1 MFRSV
6 LAVADFRW
14 LWAGEALSQAGDQL
28 ARVALAVLVFQRTSS
43 PALTALSYALTFVPT
58 LVGGAL
64 LGWIADR
71 VARRTVMVVC
81 DLFRALLVAAMA
93 VPGMPLPVLYLLL
106 VAVTLLGGPFRAAQ
120 QALLPDLL
128 RGELYV
134 SALALRGMTIQSAQ
148 LAGFACGGVL
158 VAALTPYWALVV
170 DAFTFLASALLVRTG
185 VHHPAAVSPPTS
197 WTSPNGPAPT
207 SSASPNGP
215 QPTSPISPSAPPAEP
230 KLPPTSPLTASTFS
244 PTTAQS
250 PSSAPHPGPQP
261 PATDSPSSPPRR
273 LSASHRSAG
282 GSVLAGVRVVFGDP
296 AVRALAVLSWL
307 AGFYVVPEGL
317 AAPYA
322 AAIGTGT
329 VGVGLLMAADPAGS
343 VIGALVLAR
352 WIPERLRPRLLGLL
366 AVLAGLPLLACAA
379 QPGLL
384 VSLAALALSGA
395 LAQAYQTQDTASLA
409 RAVPSA
415 GRAQVMGI
423 VVSGLVTV
431 QGIGVLVAGLV
442 ADLIGT
448 PLTIGLAGLAGM
460 AVGAPAAL
468 SWHRATR
475 RSTPEADR

>member
-14 LWAGEALSQAGDQL
+14 LWFGEALSQAGDQL

-64 LGWIADR
+64 LGWVADR
-71 VARRTVMVVC
+71 VARRTVMVAC
-81 DLFRALLVAAMA
+81 DLCRALLVGLMA
-93 VPGMPLPVLYLLL
+93 IPGTPLPVLYVLLIG
-106 VAVTLLGGPFRAAQ
+106 VTLLGGPFRAAQ
-120 QALLPDLL
+120 QALLPDILD
-128 RGELYV
+128 GELYV
-134 SALALRGMTIQSAQ
+134 SALALRGMTIQAAQ

-158 VAALTPYWALVV
+158 VAALTPSWALFV
-170 DAFTFLASALLVRTG
+170 DAGTFLASALLVGSG
-185 VHHPAAVSPPTS
+185 VRHPAAVSPPTS
-197 WTSPNGPAPT
+197 WSPA
-207 SSASPNGP
+207 
-215 QPTSPISPSAPPAEP
+215 
-230 KLPPTSPLTASTFS
+230 
-244 PTTAQS
+244 
-250 PSSAPHPGPQP
+250 
-261 PATDSPSSPPRR
+261 
-273 LSASHRSAG
+273 SAG
-282 GSVLAGVRVVFGDP
+282 PRASARRSVLAGVRVVLGDP
-296 AVRALAVLSWL
+296 VVRALAVLSWL

-343 VIGALVLAR
+343 VVGAFVLAR
-352 WIPERLRPRLLGLL
+352 WIPARLRPRMLGLL
-366 AVLAGLPLLACAA
+366 AVLAGLPLLVCAV

-384 VSLAALALSGA
+384 VSLAALGLSGA
-395 LAQAYQTQDTASLA
+395 FAQAYQTQDTASLA

-431 QGIGVLVAGLV
+431 QGVGVLVAGVL
-442 ADLIGT
+442 ADVIGT
-448 PLTIGLAGLAGM
+448 PLTIGLAGLGGM
-460 AVGAPAAL
+460 AVGVPAAL

-475 RSTPEADR
+475 RSVPELPESSR

>member
-1 MFRSV
+1 MDWADQTGAVAGRSRYLGLMFRAV

-14 LWAGEALSQAGDQL
+14 LWFGEALSQAGDQL
-28 ARVALAVLVFQRTSS
+28 ARVALAVLVYQRTAS

-58 LVGGAL
+58 LVGGTL
-64 LGWIADR
+64 LGWVADR
-71 VARRTVMVVC
+71 VARRTVMVACDVC
-81 DLFRALLVAAMA
+81 RASLVGLMA
-93 VPGMPLPVLYLLL
+93 IPGLPLPVLYVLLIG
-106 VAVTLLGGPFRAAQ
+106 VTLLGGPFRAAQ
-120 QALLPDLL
+120 QALLPDVLP
-128 RGELYV
+128 GELYV
-134 SALALRGMTIQSAQ
+134 SGLALRGMTIQAAQ

-158 VAALTPYWALVV
+158 VAALTPYWALFV
-170 DAFTFLASALLVRTG
+170 DAITFLASALLVGSG
-185 VHHPAAVSPPTS
+185 VRHPAAVSAPTS
-197 WTSPNGPAPT
+197 WSSTTTPQ
-207 SSASPNGP
+207 SSAAGSP
-215 QPTSPISPSAPPAEP
+215 T
-230 KLPPTSPLTASTFS
+230 PPTVS
-244 PTTAQS
+244 
-250 PSSAPHPGPQP
+250 
-261 PATDSPSSPPRR
+261 R
-273 LSASHRSAG
+273 RSAG
-282 GSVLAGVRVVFGDP
+282 GSVLAGLRVVLGDP

-343 VIGALVLAR
+343 VVGALVLAR

-366 AVLAGLPLLACAA
+366 AVLAGLPLLVCAV

-431 QGIGVLVAGLV
+431 QGVGVLVAGVL
-442 ADLIGT
+442 ADVIGT
-448 PLTIGLAGLAGM
+448 PLTIGLAGLGGM
-460 AVGAPAAL
+460 AVGVPAAL
-468 SWHRATR
+468 SWRRATR
-475 RSTPEADR
+475 RSAPGLPESSR

>member
-14 LWAGEALSQAGDQL
+14 LWFGEALSQAGDQL

-64 LGWIADR
+64 LGWVADR
-71 VARRTVMVVC
+71 VARRTVMVAC
-81 DLFRALLVAAMA
+81 DLCRALLVGLMA
-93 VPGMPLPVLYLLL
+93 IPGTPLPVLYVLLIG
-106 VAVTLLGGPFRAAQ
+106 VTLLGGPFRAAQ
-120 QALLPDLL
+120 QALLPDILD
-128 RGELYV
+128 GELYV
-134 SALALRGMTIQSAQ
+134 SGLALRGMTIQAAQ

-158 VAALTPYWALVV
+158 VAALTPSWALFV
-170 DAFTFLASALLVRTG
+170 DAGTFLASALLVGSG
-185 VHHPAAVSPPTS
+185 VRHSAAVSPPTS
-197 WTSPNGPAPT
+197 WSPA
-207 SSASPNGP
+207 
-215 QPTSPISPSAPPAEP
+215 
-230 KLPPTSPLTASTFS
+230 
-244 PTTAQS
+244 
-250 PSSAPHPGPQP
+250 
-261 PATDSPSSPPRR
+261 
-273 LSASHRSAG
+273 SAG
-282 GSVLAGVRVVFGDP
+282 PRTSARGSVLAGVRVVLGDP
-296 AVRALAVLSWL
+296 MVRALAVLSWL

-343 VIGALVLAR
+343 VVGAFVLAR
-352 WIPERLRPRLLGLL
+352 WIPERLRPRMIGLL
-366 AVLAGLPLLACAA
+366 AVLAGLPLLVCAV

-384 VSLAALALSGA
+384 VSLAALGLSGA
-395 LAQAYQTQDTASLA
+395 FAQAYQTQDTASLA

-431 QGIGVLVAGLV
+431 QGVGVLVAGVL
-442 ADLIGT
+442 ADVIGT
-448 PLTIGLAGLAGM
+448 PLTIGLAGLSGM
-460 AVGAPAAL
+460 AVGVPAAL

-475 RSTPEADR
+475 RSVPELPESSR

>member
-58 LVGGAL
+58 LIGGAL
-64 LGWIADR
+64 LGWVADR

-81 DLFRALLVAAMA
+81 DLSRALLVAAMA

-128 RGELYV
+128 SGELYV

-170 DAFTFLASALLVRTG
+170 DALTFVASALLVRTG
-185 VHHPAAVSPPTS
+185 VHHPAAISPPSS
-197 WTSPNGPAPT
+197 WAPPSGPPPAGPRPSSSNPH
-207 SSASPNGP
+207 SSAARS
-215 QPTSPISPSAPPAEP
+215 
-230 KLPPTSPLTASTFS
+230 LRAS
-244 PTTAQS
+244 
-250 PSSAPHPGPQP
+250 
-261 PATDSPSSPPRR
+261 R
-273 LSASHRSAG
+273 RSAA

-343 VIGALVLAR
+343 VLGAFVLAR
-352 WIPERLRPRLLGLL
+352 WIPEHLRPRLLGLL
-366 AVLAGLPLLACAA
+366 AVLAGLPLLVCAV
-379 QPGLL
+379 QPSLL

-431 QGIGVLVAGLV
+431 QGVGVMVAGLL

-448 PLTIGLAGLAGM
+448 PLTIGLAGLSGI
-460 AVGAPAAL
+460 AVGVPAAL
-468 SWHRATR
+468 SWHRVMR
-475 RSTPEADR
+475 RSEPGPRESNR

>member
-28 ARVALAVLVFQRTSS
+28 ARVALAVLVYQRTSS

-64 LGWIADR
+64 LGWVADR
-71 VARRTVMVVC
+71 VARRSVMVVC
-81 DLFRALLVAAMA
+81 DLSRALLVGVMA
-93 VPGMPLPVLYLLL
+93 IPAMPLAVLYVLL
-106 VAVTLLGGPFRAAQ
+106 VGVTLLGGPFRAAQ
-120 QALLPDLL
+120 QALLPDVLA
-128 RGELYV
+128 GELYV
-134 SALALRGMTIQSAQ
+134 SGLALRGMTIQAAQ

-158 VAALTPYWALVV
+158 VAALTPYWALFV
-170 DAFTFLASALLVRTG
+170 DAATFVASALLVRFG
-185 VHHPAAVSPPTS
+185 VRHPAAVSPPT
-197 WTSPNGPAPT
+197 PR
-207 SSASPNGP
+207 ASMTG
-215 QPTSPISPSAPPAEP
+215 
-230 KLPPTSPLTASTFS
+230 
-244 PTTAQS
+244 
-250 PSSAPHPGPQP
+250 
-261 PATDSPSSPPRR
+261 RR
-273 LSASHRSAG
+273 LSAG
-282 GSVLAGVRVVFGDP
+282 GSVVAGLRVVLGDP

-343 VIGALVLAR
+343 VVGAFVLAR
-352 WIPERLRPRLLGLL
+352 WIPERLRARLLGLL
-366 AVLAGLPLLACAA
+366 AVLAGLPLLVCAV

-384 VSLAALALSGA
+384 VSLAALAISGA

-431 QGIGVLVAGLV
+431 QGVGVLVAGVL

-448 PLTIGLAGLAGM
+448 PLTIGLAGIGGI
-460 AVGAPAAL
+460 AVAVPAAL
-468 SWHRATR
+468 AWHRALR
-475 RSTPEADR
+475 RSAPELPESSR

>member
-58 LVGGAL
+58 LIGGAL
-64 LGWIADR
+64 LGWVADR
-71 VARRTVMVVC
+71 VARRTVMVAC
-81 DLFRALLVAAMA
+81 DLARALLVAAMA

-106 VAVTLLGGPFRAAQ
+106 IGVTLLGGPFRAAQ
-120 QALLPDLL
+120 QALLPDVLA
-128 RGELYV
+128 GDLYV

-158 VAALTPYWALVV
+158 VAALTPSRALFV
-170 DAFTFLASALLVRTG
+170 DALTFLASAILVRTG

-197 WTSPNGPAPT
+197 SAEPT
-207 SSASPNGP
+207 SA
-215 QPTSPISPSAPPAEP
+215 
-230 KLPPTSPLTASTFS
+230 
-244 PTTAQS
+244 
-250 PSSAPHPGPQP
+250 
-261 PATDSPSSPPRR
+261 R
-273 LSASHRSAG
+273 

-343 VIGALVLAR
+343 VVGAFVFAR
-352 WIPERLRPRLLGLL
+352 WVPERARPKVLGLL

-384 VSLAALALSGA
+384 VSLAALGVSGA

-431 QGIGVLVAGLV
+431 QGLGVLAAGVL
-442 ADLIGT
+442 ADVIGT
-448 PLTIGLAGLAGM
+448 PLTIGLAGLGGM
-460 AVGAPAAL
+460 AVGLPAAL
-468 SWHRATR
+468 SWQRARR
-475 RSTPEADR
+475 RSAPGLPESSR

>member
-58 LVGGAL
+58 LIGGAL
-64 LGWIADR
+64 LGWVADR
-71 VARRTVMVVC
+71 VARRTVMVAC
-81 DLFRALLVAAMA
+81 DLARALLVAAMA

-106 VAVTLLGGPFRAAQ
+106 IGVTLLGGPFRAAQ
-120 QALLPDLL
+120 QALLPDVLA
-128 RGELYV
+128 GDLYV

-158 VAALTPYWALVV
+158 VAALTPSWALFI
-170 DAFTFLASALLVRTG
+170 DALTFLASAILVRTG
-185 VHHPAAVSPPTS
+185 VQHPAAVSPPTS
-197 WTSPNGPAPT
+197 SAEPT
-207 SSASPNGP
+207 SA
-215 QPTSPISPSAPPAEP
+215 
-230 KLPPTSPLTASTFS
+230 
-244 PTTAQS
+244 
-250 PSSAPHPGPQP
+250 
-261 PATDSPSSPPRR
+261 R
-273 LSASHRSAG
+273 

-296 AVRALAVLSWL
+296 AARALAVLSWL

-343 VIGALVLAR
+343 VVGAFVFAR
-352 WIPERLRPRLLGLL
+352 WVPERVRPKVLGLL

-384 VSLAALALSGA
+384 VSLAALGVSGA

-431 QGIGVLVAGLV
+431 QGLGVLVAGVL
-442 ADLIGT
+442 ADVIGT
-448 PLTIGLAGLAGM
+448 PLTIGLAGVGGM
-460 AVGAPAAL
+460 AVGLPAAL
-468 SWHRATR
+468 SWHRARR
-475 RSTPEADR
+475 RSAPGLPESSR

>member
-6 LAVADFRW
+6 LAVPDFRR

-58 LVGGAL
+58 LIGGAL
-64 LGWIADR
+64 LGWVADR

-81 DLFRALLVAAMA
+81 DLGRALLVAAMA
-93 VPGMPLPVLYLLL
+93 LPGTPLPVLYLLL

-128 RGELYV
+128 SGDLYV

-170 DAFTFLASALLVRTG
+170 DALTFLASALLVRTG
-185 VHHPAAVSPPTS
+185 VRHPAAVSPPTS
-197 WTSPNGPAPT
+197 SRE
-207 SSASPNGP
+207 SA
-215 QPTSPISPSAPPAEP
+215 
-230 KLPPTSPLTASTFS
+230 
-244 PTTAQS
+244 
-250 PSSAPHPGPQP
+250 
-261 PATDSPSSPPRR
+261 R
-273 LSASHRSAG
+273 

-343 VIGALVLAR
+343 VIGAFVLAR
-352 WIPERLRPRLLGLL
+352 WIPGHLRPRLLGLL

-431 QGIGVLVAGLV
+431 QGVGVMVAGLL

-448 PLTIGLAGLAGM
+448 PLTIGLAGLGGI
-460 AVGAPAAL
+460 AVGVPAAL

-475 RSTPEADR
+475 RSTPELPEASS

>member
-64 LGWIADR
+64 LGWVADQ
-71 VARRTVMVVC
+71 VARRTVMVAC
-81 DLFRALLVAAMA
+81 DLSRALLVAAMA
-93 VPGMPLPVLYLLL
+93 IPGMPLPALYLLL

-120 QALLPDLL
+120 QALLPDVLP
-128 RGELYV
+128 GDLYV

-158 VAALTPYWALVV
+158 VAALTPSWALVI
-170 DAFTFLASALLVRTG
+170 DAGTFLASAVLVRTG

-197 WTSPNGPAPT
+197 W
-207 SSASPNGP
+207 SSAEAGP
-215 QPTSPISPSAPPAEP
+215 PPVR
-230 KLPPTSPLTASTFS
+230 S
-244 PTTAQS
+244 
-250 PSSAPHPGPQP
+250 
-261 PATDSPSSPPRR
+261 
-273 LSASHRSAG
+273 RSAG
-282 GSVLAGVRVVFGDP
+282 GSVLAGVRVVFGNP

-329 VGVGLLMAADPAGS
+329 VGIGLLMAADPAGS
-343 VIGALVLAR
+343 VVGAFVFAR
-352 WIPERLRPRLLGLL
+352 WIPEHLRPRLIGLL
-366 AVLAGLPLLACAA
+366 AVLAGLPLLVCAV

-384 VSLAALALSGA
+384 VSLAALGVSGA

-409 RAVPSA
+409 LAVPSA

-431 QGIGVLVAGLV
+431 QGVGVMVAGVL
-442 ADLIGT
+442 ADVIGT
-448 PLTIGLAGLAGM
+448 PLTIGLAGLGGM
-460 AVGAPAAL
+460 AVGVPAAL

-475 RSTPEADR
+475 RSAPELPESSR

>member
-14 LWAGEALSQAGDQL
+14 LWFGEALSQAGDQL
-28 ARVALAVLVFQRTSS
+28 ARVALAVLVYQRTSS

-58 LVGGAL
+58 LVGGTL
-64 LGWIADR
+64 LGWVADR
-71 VARRTVMVVC
+71 VARRTVMVACDVC
-81 DLFRALLVAAMA
+81 RALLVGLMA
-93 VPGMPLPVLYLLL
+93 VPGLPLPVLYVLLIG
-106 VAVTLLGGPFRAAQ
+106 VTLLGGPFRAAQ
-120 QALLPDLL
+120 QALLPDVLP
-128 RGELYV
+128 GELYV
-134 SALALRGMTIQSAQ
+134 SGLALRGMTIQAAQ

-158 VAALTPYWALVV
+158 VAALTPYWALLV
-170 DAFTFLASALLVRTG
+170 DAVTFLASALLVGSG
-185 VHHPAAVSPPTS
+185 VRHPAAVSA
-197 WTSPNGPAPT
+197 PA
-207 SSASPNGP
+207 ASP
-215 QPTSPISPSAPPAEP
+215 
-230 KLPPTSPLTASTFS
+230 TAS
-244 PTTAQS
+244 
-250 PSSAPHPGPQP
+250 
-261 PATDSPSSPPRR
+261 R
-273 LSASHRSAG
+273 RSAG
-282 GSVLAGVRVVFGDP
+282 GSVLAGLRVVLGDP

-343 VIGALVLAR
+343 VVGAFVLAR

-366 AVLAGLPLLACAA
+366 AVLAGVPLLVCAV

-431 QGIGVLVAGLV
+431 QGVGVLVAGVL
-442 ADLIGT
+442 ADVIGT
-448 PLTIGLAGLAGM
+448 PLTIGLAGLGGM
-460 AVGAPAAL
+460 AVGVPAAL
-468 SWHRATR
+468 SWRRATR
-475 RSTPEADR
+475 RAAPELPESSR

>member
-64 LGWIADR
+64 LGWVADR

-81 DLFRALLVAAMA
+81 DLSRALLVAAMA
-93 VPGMPLPVLYLLL
+93 VPGLPLPVLYLLL

-120 QALLPDLL
+120 QALLPDLFA
-128 RGELYV
+128 GELYV

-158 VAALTPYWALVV
+158 VAALTPYWALLV
-170 DAFTFLASALLVRTG
+170 DALTFLTSALLVRTG

-197 WTSPNGPAPT
+197 WASATPPTDQPSPTETSTTGHFSPT
-207 SSASPNGP
+207 
-215 QPTSPISPSAPPAEP
+215 EP
-230 KLPPTSPLTASTFS
+230 PPTSRSSHTETPTNS
-244 PTTAQS
+244 PTNSQ
-250 PSSAPHPGPQP
+250 
-261 PATDSPSSPPRR
+261 SSPTRSLP
-273 LSASHRSAG
+273 SARRSAG

-343 VIGALVLAR
+343 VIGAFVLAR
-352 WIPERLRPRLLGLL
+352 WIPEHLRPRLVGAL

-379 QPGLL
+379 QPNLL
-384 VSLAALALSGA
+384 ISLAALALSGA
-395 LAQAYQTQDTASLA
+395 LAQAYQTQDTTSLA

-431 QGIGVLVAGLV
+431 QGIGVLAAGVL
-442 ADLIGT
+442 ADLVGT
-448 PLTIGLAGLAGM
+448 PLTIGLAGLSGI
-460 AVGAPAAL
+460 AVGVPAAL
-468 SWHRATR
+468 AWHRATR
-475 RSTPEADR
+475 RPAPDRPDPNR

>member
-14 LWAGEALSQAGDQL
+14 LWSGEALSQAGDQL

-64 LGWIADR
+64 LGWVADR
-71 VARRTVMVVC
+71 IARRTVMVTC
-81 DLFRALLVAAMA
+81 DLCRAVLVAVMA
-93 VPGMPLPVLYLLL
+93 IPGMPLTVLYLLL
-106 VAVTLLGGPFRAAQ
+106 IGVTLLGGPFRAAQ

-128 RGELYV
+128 DGELYV
-134 SALALRGMTIQSAQ
+134 AGLAIRGMTIQAAQ
-148 LAGFACGGVL
+148 LAGFACGGLL

-170 DAFTFLASALLVRTG
+170 DAATFVASALLVRFG
-185 VHHPAAVSPPTS
+185 VRHPAAVTAPSP
-197 WTSPNGPAPT
+197 AT
-207 SSASPNGP
+207 SS
-215 QPTSPISPSAPPAEP
+215 
-230 KLPPTSPLTASTFS
+230 
-244 PTTAQS
+244 
-250 PSSAPHPGPQP
+250 PGP
-261 PATDSPSSPPRR
+261 R
-273 LSASHRSAG
+273 HRSAG
-282 GSVLAGVRVVFGDP
+282 GSVLAGFRVVLGDQ

-343 VIGALVLAR
+343 VVGAFVLAR

-366 AVLAGLPLLACAA
+366 AVLAGLPLLVCAV

-384 VSLAALALSGA
+384 VSLAALGVSGA

-409 RAVPSA
+409 RSVPSA

-431 QGIGVLVAGLV
+431 QGVGVLVAGVL
-442 ADLIGT
+442 ADVIGT
-448 PLTIGLAGLAGM
+448 PLTIGLAGLGGI
-460 AVGAPAAL
+460 AVGVPAAL
-468 SWHRATR
+468 SWRRATR
-475 RSTPEADR
+475 RSAPELPESSR

>member
-58 LVGGAL
+58 LIGGAL

-81 DLFRALLVAAMA
+81 DLSRALLVATMA

-128 RGELYV
+128 SGELYV

-170 DAFTFLASALLVRTG
+170 DAATFLASALLVRTG
-185 VHHPAAVSPPTS
+185 VRHPAAISPPTS
-197 WTSPNGPAPT
+197 W
-207 SSASPNGP
+207 ASPTGA
-215 QPTSPISPSAPPAEP
+215 QS
-230 KLPPTSPLTASTFS
+230 S
-244 PTTAQS
+244 PTAPSPGAQHARGDS
-250 PSSAPHPGPQP
+250 RSARTRSLPV
-261 PATDSPSSPPRR
+261 SRR
-273 LSASHRSAG
+273 AAG
-282 GSVLAGVRVVFGDP
+282 GSVRAGVRVVFGDP

-343 VIGALVLAR
+343 VIGAFVLAR

-366 AVLAGLPLLACAA
+366 AVLAGLPLLACAV
-379 QPGLL
+379 QPGLA

-431 QGIGVLVAGLV
+431 QGIGVMVAGLL

-448 PLTIGLAGLAGM
+448 PLTIGLAGLTGM
-460 AVGAPAAL
+460 AVGVPAAL

-475 RSTPEADR
+475 RSTPNA

>member
-64 LGWIADR
+64 LGWVADR
-71 VARRTVMVVC
+71 VARRSVLVTC
-81 DLFRALLVAAMA
+81 DVSRALLVAAMA
-93 VPGMPLPVLYLLL
+93 IPGLPLPVLYVLL

-120 QALLPDLL
+120 QALLPDVLP
-128 RGELYV
+128 GDLYV

-158 VAALTPYWALVV
+158 VAALTPYWALAV
-170 DAFTFLASALLVRTG
+170 DAATFLASAVLVRTG
-185 VHHPAAVSPPTS
+185 VHHPAAVSAPTS
-197 WTSPNGPAPT
+197 WTSRVET
-207 SSASPNGP
+207 
-215 QPTSPISPSAPPAEP
+215 PS
-230 KLPPTSPLTASTFS
+230 TA
-244 PTTAQS
+244 
-250 PSSAPHPGPQP
+250 
-261 PATDSPSSPPRR
+261 R
-273 LSASHRSAG
+273 

-296 AVRALAVLSWL
+296 AVRALAILSWL

-343 VIGALVLAR
+343 VLGAFVSAR
-352 WIPERLRPRLLGLL
+352 WIPAHLRPRLLGLL
-366 AVLAGLPLLACAA
+366 AVLAGVPLLACAV

-384 VSLAALALSGA
+384 VSLAALGLSGA
-395 LAQAYQTQDTASLA
+395 FAQAYQTQDTASLA

-431 QGIGVLVAGLV
+431 QGIGVLLAGVL
-442 ADLIGT
+442 ADLIGA
-448 PLTIGLAGLAGM
+448 PLTIGVAGLSGI
-460 AVGAPAAL
+460 AVGIPAAL
-468 SWHRATR
+468 SWHRARR
-475 RSTPEADR
+475 RSAPGLRESSR

>member
-6 LAVADFRW
+6 LAVGDFRW
-14 LWAGEALSQAGDQL
+14 LWSGEALSQAGDQL

-64 LGWIADR
+64 LGWVADQ
-71 VARRTVMVVC
+71 VARRTVMVTC
-81 DLFRALLVAAMA
+81 DLIRAVLVALMA
-93 VPGMPLPVLYLLL
+93 IPGMPLPVLYLLL
-106 VAVTLLGGPFRAAQ
+106 IGVTLLGGPFRAAQ
-120 QALLPDLL
+120 QALLPDILD
-128 RGELYV
+128 GDLYV
-134 SALALRGMTIQSAQ
+134 SGLAIRGMTIQAAQ
-148 LAGFACGGVL
+148 LAGFAGGGLL
-158 VAALTPYWALVV
+158 VATLTPYWALFV
-170 DAFTFLASALLVRTG
+170 DAATFVASALLVRFG
-185 VHHPAAVSPPTS
+185 VRHPAAVSPPES
-197 WTSPNGPAPT
+197 
-207 SSASPNGP
+207 
-215 QPTSPISPSAPPAEP
+215 
-230 KLPPTSPLTASTFS
+230 
-244 PTTAQS
+244 
-250 PSSAPHPGPQP
+250 
-261 PATDSPSSPPRR
+261 RR
-273 LSASHRSAG
+273 RSAG
-282 GSVLAGVRVVFGDP
+282 GSVVAGFRVVLGDR

-343 VIGALVLAR
+343 VVGAFVLAR

-366 AVLAGLPLLACAA
+366 AVLAGLPLLVCAV

-384 VSLAALALSGA
+384 VSLAALGFSGA

-431 QGIGVLVAGLV
+431 QGVGVLVAGVL
-442 ADLIGT
+442 ADVIGT
-448 PLTIGLAGLAGM
+448 PLTIGLAGIGGI
-460 AVGAPAAL
+460 AVGVPAAL

-475 RSTPEADR
+475 RSAPELPESSR

>member
-6 LAVADFRW
+6 LAVPDFRR

-58 LVGGAL
+58 LIGGAL
-64 LGWIADR
+64 LGWVADR

-81 DLFRALLVAAMA
+81 DLGRALLVATMA
-93 VPGMPLPVLYLLL
+93 LPGTPLPVLYLLL

-128 RGELYV
+128 SGDLYV

-158 VAALTPYWALVV
+158 VAALTPYWALII

-185 VHHPAAVSPPTS
+185 VRHPAAVSPP
-197 WTSPNGPAPT
+197 A
-207 SSASPNGP
+207 SSRE
-215 QPTSPISPSAPPAEP
+215 SA
-230 KLPPTSPLTASTFS
+230 
-244 PTTAQS
+244 
-250 PSSAPHPGPQP
+250 
-261 PATDSPSSPPRR
+261 R
-273 LSASHRSAG
+273 

-343 VIGALVLAR
+343 VIGAFVLAR
-352 WIPERLRPRLLGLL
+352 WIPGHLRPRLLGLL

-431 QGIGVLVAGLV
+431 QGVGVMVAGLL

-448 PLTIGLAGLAGM
+448 PLTIGLAGLGGIAAG
-460 AVGAPAAL
+460 VPAAL

-475 RSTPEADR
+475 RSTPELPEASS

>member
-6 LAVADFRW
+6 LAVGDFRW
-14 LWAGEALSQAGDQL
+14 LWSGEALSQAGDQL

-64 LGWIADR
+64 LGWVADR
-71 VARRTVMVVC
+71 VARRTVMVTC
-81 DLFRALLVAAMA
+81 DLIRAVLVAAMA
-93 VPGMPLPVLYLLL
+93 VPGMPLPMLYLLL
-106 VAVTLLGGPFRAAQ
+106 IAVTLLGGPFRAAQ
-120 QALLPDLL
+120 QALLPDVLD
-128 RGELYV
+128 GELYV
-134 SALALRGMTIQSAQ
+134 SGLAIRGMTIQAAQ
-148 LAGFACGGVL
+148 LAGFACGGLL
-158 VAALTPYWALVV
+158 VAALTPYWALAV
-170 DAFTFLASALLVRTG
+170 DAATFVASALLVGFG
-185 VHHPAAVSPPTS
+185 VRHPAAVSPPPPVTPPATPS
-197 WTSPNGPAPT
+197 SATPTPPATRRSATQSPAPPT
-207 SSASPNGP
+207 SSPSPAR
-215 QPTSPISPSAPPAEP
+215 PTA
-230 KLPPTSPLTASTFS
+230 
-244 PTTAQS
+244 
-250 PSSAPHPGPQP
+250 
-261 PATDSPSSPPRR
+261 
-273 LSASHRSAG
+273 
-282 GSVLAGVRVVFGDP
+282 SVLAGFRVVLGDR

-329 VGVGLLMAADPAGS
+329 VGIGLLMAADPAGS
-343 VIGALVLAR
+343 VVGAFVLAR
-352 WIPERLRPRLLGLL
+352 WIPERLRTRLLGLL
-366 AVLAGLPLLACAA
+366 AVLAGLPLLVCAL

-384 VSLAALALSGA
+384 VSLAALGISGA

-431 QGIGVLVAGLV
+431 QGIGVLVAGVL
-442 ADLIGT
+442 ADVIGT
-448 PLTIGLAGLAGM
+448 PLTIGLAGLGGM

-475 RSTPEADR
+475 RSAPELPESSR